1 MADQFDIEL
10 WPDTFESFVLFDR
23 VRHQWVM
30 GPMGPTALNYQ
41 AVESALRLMA
51 VPRKRWS
58 ELFEDIQALEA
69 GALCEIYAASSKSK

>member
-1 MADQFDIEL
+1 
-10 WPDTFESFVLFDR
+10 
-23 VRHQWVM
+23 M

-51 VPRKRWS
+51 IPRKRWS

-69 GALCEIYAASSKSK
+69 GALSEIYAASRKSK